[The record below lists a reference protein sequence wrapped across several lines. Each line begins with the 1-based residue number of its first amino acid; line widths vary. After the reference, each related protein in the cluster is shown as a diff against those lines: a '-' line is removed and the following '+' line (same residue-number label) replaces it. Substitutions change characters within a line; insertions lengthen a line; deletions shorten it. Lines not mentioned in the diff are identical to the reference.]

1 MKPFPKGPALAHVIF
16 ISPCDCFF
24 TVALLFS
31 TRNHIEIAF
40 FHPISTTLRLPDFL
54 WRNKAPLTHFPGLGR
69 RPPTRQ
75 GSKGECEVE
84 GGSESEHEGRKY
96 AYVFTRCAPGDR
108 RRGLFALRRQKI
120 ASRHRRKTTHSA
132 WDSICFHRHRG
143 GFSCAMFR
151 AGCDAISNDITNE
164 RWARFCQTTD
174 KAKG

>member
-1 MKPFPKGPALAHVIF
+1 MKPFPKGPALTSFLSVPVTVFLQWPSCLVHEIILKSHFF
-16 ISPCDCFF
+16 IQSVQHCAYQTFF
-24 TVALLFS
+24 G
-31 TRNHIEIAF
+31 EIRPS
-40 FHPISTTLRLPDFL
+40 HT
-54 WRNKAPLTHFPGLGR
+54 FPWSR
-69 RPPTRQ
+69 ARPPTRQ